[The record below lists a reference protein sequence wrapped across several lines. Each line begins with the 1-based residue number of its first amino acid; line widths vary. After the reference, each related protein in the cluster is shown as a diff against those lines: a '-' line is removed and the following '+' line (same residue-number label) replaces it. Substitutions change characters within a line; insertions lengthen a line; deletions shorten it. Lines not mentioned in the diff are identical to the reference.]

1 MSFHSHVL
9 LKRPN
14 FNMLKHMYKSIGVA
28 FDGIIDLIKSENN
41 AKIHLISTIVVI
53 LVGLK
58 LQFLSIEWLWI
69 SLAIAG
75 VWVAELINTAIE
87 KLTDLISPEQNPI
100 AKKVK
105 DYAAGAVL
113 VMAIWAIFVFCL
125 ISLPHLWMWLAFSR

>member
-1 MSFHSHVL
+1 
-9 LKRPN
+9 
-14 FNMLKHMYKSIGVA
+14 MLKQMFKSIGIA

-41 AKIHLISTIVVI
+41 AKIHLVSTIVVI
-53 LVGLK
+53 IVGLK
-58 LQFLSIEWLWI
+58 LQFLAIEWLWI

-75 VWVAELINTAIE
+75 VWVAELINAAIE
-87 KLTDLISPEQNPI
+87 KLTDLVSPEINPI

>member
-1 MSFHSHVL
+1 
-9 LKRPN
+9 
-14 FNMLKHMYKSIGVA
+14 MLRQMFKSIGVA
-28 FDGIIDLIKSENN
+28 FDGIVDLIKSENN
-41 AKIHLISTIVVI
+41 AKIHLVSTIVVI
-53 LVGLK
+53 IVGLK
-58 LQFLSIEWLWI
+58 LQFLAIEWLWI

-87 KLTDLISPEQNPI
+87 KLTDLVSPEINPI

>member
-1 MSFHSHVL
+1 
-9 LKRPN
+9 
-14 FNMLKHMYKSIGVA
+14 MLKQMFKSIGIA

-41 AKIHLISTIVVI
+41 AKVHLVSTIVVI
-53 LVGLK
+53 IVGFK
-58 LQFLSIEWLWI
+58 LQFLAIEWLWI

-87 KLTDLISPEQNPI
+87 KLTDLVSPEINPI

-125 ISLPHLWMWLAFSR
+125 ISFPHLWMWLAFSR

>member
-1 MSFHSHVL
+1 
-9 LKRPN
+9 
-14 FNMLKHMYKSIGVA
+14 MLKQMFKSIGIA
-28 FDGIIDLIKSENN
+28 FDGIIDLVKSENN
-41 AKIHLISTIVVI
+41 AKIHLISTIIVVI
-53 LVGLK
+53 VGLK
-58 LQFLSIEWLWI
+58 LQFLAIEWLWI

-87 KLTDLISPEQNPI
+87 KLTDIVSPEINPI

-125 ISLPHLWMWLAFSR
+125 ISFPHLWMWLAFSR

>member
-1 MSFHSHVL
+1 
-9 LKRPN
+9 
-14 FNMLKHMYKSIGVA
+14 MLKQMFKSIGVA

-41 AKIHLISTIVVI
+41 AKIHLVSTIVVVI
-53 LVGLK
+53 VGLK
-58 LQFLSIEWLWI
+58 LQFLAIEWLWI

-87 KLTDLISPEQNPI
+87 KLTDLVSPEINPI

>member
-1 MSFHSHVL
+1 
-9 LKRPN
+9 
-14 FNMLKHMYKSIGVA
+14 MLKQMFKSIGIA

-41 AKIHLISTIVVI
+41 AKFHLVSTILVI
-53 LVGLK
+53 IVGLK
-58 LQFLSIEWLWI
+58 LQFLAIEWLWI

-87 KLTDLISPEQNPI
+87 KLTDLVSPEQNPI
-100 AKKVK
+100 AKKIK

>member
-1 MSFHSHVL
+1 
-9 LKRPN
+9 
-14 FNMLKHMYKSIGVA
+14 MLKQMFKSMGVA

-41 AKIHLISTIVVI
+41 AKVHLVSTIVVI
-53 LVGLK
+53 IVGFK
-58 LQFLSIEWLWI
+58 LQFLAIEWLWI

-75 VWVAELINTAIE
+75 VWVAELINSAIE
-87 KLTDLISPEQNPI
+87 KLTDLVSPEINPI

>member
-1 MSFHSHVL
+1 
-9 LKRPN
+9 
-14 FNMLKHMYKSIGVA
+14 MLKQMFKSIGVA

-41 AKIHLISTIVVI
+41 AKIHLVSTIVVI
-53 LVGLK
+53 IVGFK
-58 LQFLSIEWLWI
+58 LQFLAIEWLWI

-87 KLTDLISPEQNPI
+87 KLTDLVSPEINPI

>member
-1 MSFHSHVL
+1 
-9 LKRPN
+9 
-14 FNMLKHMYKSIGVA
+14 MLKQMFKSIGIA

-53 LVGLK
+53 IVGFK
-58 LQFLSIEWLWI
+58 LQFLAIEWLWI

-100 AKKVK
+100 AKKIK

-125 ISLPHLWMWLAFSR
+125 ISLPHLWMWLSFSR

>member
-1 MSFHSHVL
+1 
-9 LKRPN
+9 
-14 FNMLKHMYKSIGVA
+14 MLKQMFKSIGIA

-41 AKIHLISTIVVI
+41 AKIHLVSTIVVVI
-53 LVGLK
+53 VGLK
-58 LQFLSIEWLWI
+58 LQFLAIEWLWI

-87 KLTDLISPEQNPI
+87 KLTDLVSPEINLI

>member
-1 MSFHSHVL
+1 
-9 LKRPN
+9 
-14 FNMLKHMYKSIGVA
+14 MLKQMFKSIGIA

-53 LVGLK
+53 IVGFK
-58 LQFLSIEWLWI
+58 LQFLAIEWLWI

-100 AKKVK
+100 AKKNKRLCRRRSFSHGDLGNICFLSNFLSSSV
-105 DYAAGAVL
+105 DVAS
-113 VMAIWAIFVFCL
+113 IF
-125 ISLPHLWMWLAFSR
+125 

>member
-1 MSFHSHVL
+1 
-9 LKRPN
+9 
-14 FNMLKHMYKSIGVA
+14 MLKQMFKSIGVA

-41 AKIHLISTIVVI
+41 AKVHLVSTIVVI
-53 LVGLK
+53 IVGFK
-58 LQFLSIEWLWI
+58 LQFLAIEWLWI

-87 KLTDLISPEQNPI
+87 KLTDLVSPEISPI

>member
-1 MSFHSHVL
+1 
-9 LKRPN
+9 
-14 FNMLKHMYKSIGVA
+14 MLKQMFKSIGVA

-41 AKIHLISTIVVI
+41 AKVHLVSTIVVI
-53 LVGLK
+53 IVGLK
-58 LQFLSIEWLWI
+58 LQFLAIEWLWI

-87 KLTDLISPEQNPI
+87 KLTDLVSPEINPI

-125 ISLPHLWMWLAFSR
+125 ISFPHLWMWLAFSR

>member
-1 MSFHSHVL
+1 
-9 LKRPN
+9 
-14 FNMLKHMYKSIGVA
+14 MLQKMFKSISIA
-28 FDGIIDLIKSENN
+28 FDGIINLIKSENN

-53 LVGLK
+53 IVGLK
-58 LQFLSIEWLWI
+58 LQFLSLEWLWI

-75 VWVAELINTAIE
+75 VWVAELINSALE
-87 KLTDLISPEQNPI
+87 KLTDLVSPEINPM

-125 ISLPHLWMWLAFSR
+125 ISLPHLLMWLSFSR

>member
-1 MSFHSHVL
+1 
-9 LKRPN
+9 
-14 FNMLKHMYKSIGVA
+14 MLKQMFKSIGVA

-41 AKIHLISTIVVI
+41 AKVHLVSTIVVI
-53 LVGLK
+53 IVGLK
-58 LQFLSIEWLWI
+58 LQFLAIEWLWI

-87 KLTDLISPEQNPI
+87 KLTDLVSPEQNPI

>member
-1 MSFHSHVL
+1 
-9 LKRPN
+9 
-14 FNMLKHMYKSIGVA
+14 MLKQMFKSIGVA

-53 LVGLK
+53 IVGFK
-58 LQFLSIEWLWI
+58 LQFLAIEWLWI

-87 KLTDLISPEQNPI
+87 KLTDLVSPEINPI

-125 ISLPHLWMWLAFSR
+125 ISFPHLWMWLAFSR

>member
-1 MSFHSHVL
+1 
-9 LKRPN
+9 
-14 FNMLKHMYKSIGVA
+14 MLKQMFKSIGVA

-41 AKIHLISTIVVI
+41 AKVHLVSTIVVI
-53 LVGLK
+53 IVGLK
-58 LQFLSIEWLWI
+58 LQFLAIEWLWI

-87 KLTDLISPEQNPI
+87 KLTDLVSLEINPI

>member
-1 MSFHSHVL
+1 
-9 LKRPN
+9 
-14 FNMLKHMYKSIGVA
+14 MLKQMFKSIGIA

-41 AKIHLISTIVVI
+41 ATIHLISTIAVI
-53 LVGLK
+53 IVGFK
-58 LQFLSIEWLWI
+58 LQFLAIEWLWI

-75 VWVAELINTAIE
+75 VWVAELINTSIE

-125 ISLPHLWMWLAFSR
+125 ISFPHLWMWLAFSR

>member
-1 MSFHSHVL
+1 MSFRSL
-9 LKRPN
+9 EPLKRLN
-14 FNMLKHMYKSIGVA
+14 FNMLKQMFKSIGIA

-87 KLTDLISPEQNPI
+87 KLTDIISPEQNPL
-100 AKKVK
+100 AKKIK

>member
-1 MSFHSHVL
+1 
-9 LKRPN
+9 
-14 FNMLKHMYKSIGVA
+14 MLKQMFKSIGVA

-41 AKIHLISTIVVI
+41 AKVHLVSTIVVI
-53 LVGLK
+53 IVGFK
-58 LQFLSIEWLWI
+58 LQFLAVEWLWI

-87 KLTDLISPEQNPI
+87 KLTDLVSPEINPI

>member
-1 MSFHSHVL
+1 
-9 LKRPN
+9 
-14 FNMLKHMYKSIGVA
+14 MLKQMFKSIGVA

-53 LVGLK
+53 IVGFK
-58 LQFLSIEWLWI
+58 LQFLAIEWLWI

-75 VWVAELINTAIE
+75 VWVAELINTSIE

-125 ISLPHLWMWLAFSR
+125 ISFPHLWMWLAFSR

>member
-1 MSFHSHVL
+1 
-9 LKRPN
+9 
-14 FNMLKHMYKSIGVA
+14 MLKQMFKSIGVA
-28 FDGIIDLIKSENN
+28 FDGIVDLIKSENN
-41 AKIHLISTIVVI
+41 AKVHLVSTIVVI
-53 LVGLK
+53 IVGLK
-58 LQFLSIEWLWI
+58 LQFLAIEWLWI

-87 KLTDLISPEQNPI
+87 KLTDLVSPEINPI

>member
-1 MSFHSHVL
+1 
-9 LKRPN
+9 
-14 FNMLKHMYKSIGVA
+14 MLKQMFKSIGIA

-53 LVGLK
+53 IVGFK
-58 LQFLSIEWLWI
+58 LQFLAIEWLWI

-75 VWVAELINTAIE
+75 VWVAELINTSIE
-87 KLTDLISPEQNPI
+87 KLTDLISPEINPI

-125 ISLPHLWMWLAFSR
+125 ISFPHLWMWLAFSR

>member
-1 MSFHSHVL
+1 
-9 LKRPN
+9 
-14 FNMLKHMYKSIGVA
+14 MLKQMFKSIGVA
-28 FDGIIDLIKSENN
+28 FDGIIDLIKCENN
-41 AKIHLISTIVVI
+41 AKVHLVSTIVVI
-53 LVGLK
+53 IVGFK
-58 LQFLSIEWLWI
+58 LQFLAIEWLWI

-87 KLTDLISPEQNPI
+87 KLTDLVSPEINPI

-125 ISLPHLWMWLAFSR
+125 ISFPHLWMWLAFSR

>member
-14 FNMLKHMYKSIGVA
+14 FNMLKQMFKSIGIA

-125 ISLPHLWMWLAFSR
+125 ISYPHLWMWLAFSR

>member
-1 MSFHSHVL
+1 
-9 LKRPN
+9 
-14 FNMLKHMYKSIGVA
+14 MLKQMFKSIGIA

-53 LVGLK
+53 IVGIK
-58 LQFLSIEWLWI
+58 LQFLAIEWLWI

-75 VWVAELINTAIE
+75 VWVAELINTSIE
-87 KLTDLISPEQNPI
+87 KLTDLISPEINPT

-125 ISLPHLWMWLAFSR
+125 ISFPHLWMWLAFSR

>member
-1 MSFHSHVL
+1 
-9 LKRPN
+9 
-14 FNMLKHMYKSIGVA
+14 MLKQMFKSIGVA
-28 FDGIIDLIKSENN
+28 FDGIIDLVKSENN
-41 AKIHLISTIVVI
+41 AKIHLISTIIVVI
-53 LVGLK
+53 VGLK
-58 LQFLSIEWLWI
+58 LQFLAIEWLWI

-87 KLTDLISPEQNPI
+87 KLTDLVSPEINPI

-125 ISLPHLWMWLAFSR
+125 ISFPHLWMWLAFSR

>member
-1 MSFHSHVL
+1 
-9 LKRPN
+9 
-14 FNMLKHMYKSIGVA
+14 MLKQMFKSIGIA

-41 AKIHLISTIVVI
+41 AKFHLVSTIVVI
-53 LVGLK
+53 IVGLK
-58 LQFLSIEWLWI
+58 LQFLAIEWLWI

-100 AKKVK
+100 AKKIK

>member
-1 MSFHSHVL
+1 
-9 LKRPN
+9 
-14 FNMLKHMYKSIGVA
+14 MLKQMFKSIGVA

-75 VWVAELINTAIE
+75 VWVAELINSAIE
-87 KLTDLISPEQNPI
+87 KLTDLISPEKNHL

>member
-1 MSFHSHVL
+1 
-9 LKRPN
+9 
-14 FNMLKHMYKSIGVA
+14 MLKQMFKSIGIA
-28 FDGIIDLIKSENN
+28 FDGIIDLIKNENN
-41 AKIHLISTIVVI
+41 AKIHLISTIAVI
-53 LVGLK
+53 IVGFK
-58 LQFLSIEWLWI
+58 LQFLAIEWLWI

-75 VWVAELINTAIE
+75 VWVAELINTSIE

-125 ISLPHLWMWLAFSR
+125 ISFPHLWMWLAFSR

>member
-1 MSFHSHVL
+1 
-9 LKRPN
+9 
-14 FNMLKHMYKSIGVA
+14 MLKQMFKSIGIA

-41 AKIHLISTIVVI
+41 AKIHLISTILVI
-53 LVGLK
+53 IVGFK
-58 LQFLSIEWLWI
+58 LQFLAIEWLWI

-75 VWVAELINTAIE
+75 VWVAELINTSIE

-125 ISLPHLWMWLAFSR
+125 ISFPHLWMWLAFSR